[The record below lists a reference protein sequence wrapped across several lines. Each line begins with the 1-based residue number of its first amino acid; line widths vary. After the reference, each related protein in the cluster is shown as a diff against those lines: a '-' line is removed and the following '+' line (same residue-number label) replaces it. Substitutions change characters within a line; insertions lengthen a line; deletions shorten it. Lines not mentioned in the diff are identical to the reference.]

1 MNYETSCRVYERI
14 STTDLASNGIRP
26 GGVELTERALAYCRF
41 PVNSRILDV
50 GCGTGVTLDRLIHRH
65 EFSAIGID
73 ASGAILGQSRAENPT
88 LPLVRAIGDSLP
100 FPDACADAII
110 AECSLSVMVDP
121 YNALTEFHRVLKDGA
136 RLILTDVYARN
147 PAGVERL
154 ARMPVECCLRG
165 AVSRDE
171 LMERLTNSGFTIELW
186 EDHSDQ
192 LTKFAVSV
200 VLSYGSMNQ
209 FWLRAG
215 SESVDLE
222 EMRLAIAGSKPGY
235 FLIIARTGAASKECK
250 KAAHNDG

>member
-200 VLSYGSMNQ
+200 VLSYRLDEPILAQSGLGIGGPRRNAAGNCRIKTRLLPDYRPDGRCEQRMQKGGSQ
-209 FWLRAG
+209 
-215 SESVDLE
+215 
-222 EMRLAIAGSKPGY
+222 
-235 FLIIARTGAASKECK
+235 
-250 KAAHNDG
+250 